1 MRRVVAPIVFVVLG
15 VLATVVVMITNDQS
29 ERVVP
34 DLVFL
39 WVMILVGSIVSI
51 LLTRPKYIPSPAA
64 IEILSAL
71 KEGKKNG
78 TAIHQCLRDSGMLI
92 TRDETY
98 DEIRDLEQRGLIE
111 ATNKLPVT
119 YKITPNGRLLLD

>member
-1 MRRVVAPIVFVVLG
+1 MRRAIAPITLFVLG
-15 VLATVVVMITNDQS
+15 LMATAVVMITNDQS

-39 WVMILVGSIVSI
+39 WVMILVGSIVSV

-71 KEGKKNG
+71 KEGNKNG
-78 TAIHQCLRDSGMLI
+78 TVLHGRLRDSNFI
-92 TRDETY
+92 ISRDETY
-98 DEIRDLEQRGLIE
+98 DEIGVLIRRGLVDS
-111 ATNKLPVT
+111 TRDHPVV
-119 YKITPNGRLLLD
+119 YKITPNGRQLLD